1 MSRTKIIGLTGGIGS
16 GKSTVAKVFATLGVP
31 VFDADSVAKSIYDE
45 DPELIQQMQTIW
57 GEAIFSNHSLDKTKL
72 AQLVFSD
79 ENELARL
86 NALVHPRVKQKFHLW
101 LQQQDARYVIR
112 EAAILIES
120 GSHEDCDE
128 IILVSAPEELRTL
141 RVIKRSGLSEPEVKS
156 RIKRQWTDEQRR
168 PYCQHEIV
176 NDEKELITPKIVAL
190 HEHFKA

>member
-1 MSRTKIIGLTGGIGS
+1 MIPWT
-16 GKSTVAKVFATLGVP
+16 
-31 VFDADSVAKSIYDE
+31 
-45 DPELIQQMQTIW
+45 
-57 GEAIFSNHSLDKTKL
+57 KTKL
-72 AQLVFSD
+72 AQLVFSN
-79 ENELARL
+79 ENELVRL

-128 IILVSAPEELRTL
+128 IILVSAPEELRRTL

-156 RIKRQWTDEQRR
+156 RIKRQWTDKQRR

-176 NDEKELITPKIVAL
+176 NNATRMITPKIVAL
-190 HEHFKA
+190 HEHFMA